1 MSPSGLLSKPEF
13 FRYLH
18 LASSS
23 VVAPAS
29 HNSGEEE
36 HIKVIVLRYVLLA
49 SASGNVSTSTSTEN
63 LNAGRKPMP
72 THSSLNMPSA
82 SPRAIVN
89 QDIDLTWL

>member
-36 HIKVIVLRYVLLA
+36 HIKWTPA
-49 SASGNVSTSTSTEN
+49 PAPAATSAP
-63 LNAGRKPMP
+63 APAPK
-72 THSSLNMPSA
+72 
-82 SPRAIVN
+82 I
-89 QDIDLTWL
+89 

>member
-36 HIKVIVLRYVLLA
+36 HIKWTPAPAPAATLNMP
-49 SASGNVSTSTSTEN
+49 SASPHWTCIEP
-63 LNAGRKPMP
+63 AI
-72 THSSLNMPSA
+72 SSLCLDMPSA